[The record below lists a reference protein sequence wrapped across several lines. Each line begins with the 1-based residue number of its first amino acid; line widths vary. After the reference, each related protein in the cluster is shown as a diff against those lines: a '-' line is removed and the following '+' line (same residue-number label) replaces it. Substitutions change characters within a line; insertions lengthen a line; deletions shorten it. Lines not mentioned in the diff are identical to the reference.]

1 MARFVIFYF
10 WRRLIS
16 SFNRNGFTKTLFKLP
31 LKTLTATQIL
41 LKQGRSA
48 QIAEFFHHHLRPLDV
63 RTELVANYAVDSQLL
78 KSKNLKVISAGIHDD
93 AAFELSMS
101 NKGASVIAL
110 DPTAITTRMFKSNK
124 DLSSK
129 MLYLPVALWTK
140 DGSVKFFRSDSFEKT
155 SEINEGSIT
164 NLNNSEDFNW
174 VDAKCI
180 TSICSDFGWDEL
192 DYLKM
197 DIEGAAL
204 PILEDLFSSK
214 NQKNLWPI
222 QFCIELELPSSEKCD
237 EFHAIL
243 SRIKK
248 MCRSIK
254 DEYSLHYVAKNN
266 EFSSIIMY
274 GIQRNSWN

>member
-1 MARFVIFYF
+1 MPY
-10 WRRLIS
+10 
-16 SFNRNGFTKTLFKLP
+16 
-31 LKTLTATQIL
+31 KTLTAIQIL
-41 LKQGRSA
+41 LKRGRSA
-48 QIAEFFHHHLRPLDV
+48 QIAEFFYHYLRPLDV

-78 KSKNLKVISAGIHDD
+78 ESKNLKVISAGIHDD
-93 AAFELSMS
+93 AAFELNMS
-101 NKGASVIAL
+101 NKGASIIAL
-110 DPTAITTRMFKSNK
+110 DPTSITTRMFKSNE

-129 MLYLPVALWTK
+129 MFYLPVALWTE

-164 NLNNSEDFNW
+164 NLNNSEDFIW

-180 TSICSDFGWDEL
+180 ASICRDFGWDEL

-204 PILEDLFSSK
+204 PILEDLFCSK

-222 QFCIELELPSSEKCD
+222 QFCIELELPSSKKYD
-237 EFHAIL
+237 EFQATL
-243 SRIKK
+243 SRIKN
-248 MCRSIK
+248 MCSSIK
-254 DEYSLHYVAKNN
+254 DEYSLHYVARNN

-274 GIQRNSWN
+274 GIQKHSRS